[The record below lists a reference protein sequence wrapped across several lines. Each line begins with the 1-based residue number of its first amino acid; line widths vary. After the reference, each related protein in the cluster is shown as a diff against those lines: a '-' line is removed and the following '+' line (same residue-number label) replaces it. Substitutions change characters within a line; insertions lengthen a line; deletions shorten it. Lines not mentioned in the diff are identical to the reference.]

1 MSRGRTGERAD
12 TEEDDPRAQR
22 QFVMAVARGFDVLN
36 AFVPDGGPLGNQEI
50 SVRSGLPRPTVSRI
64 AFTLTELGYLVYS
77 PETEKY
83 RLGPGILALAA
94 AFGAGTRLA
103 DIADAP
109 LQELADATRGT
120 VAIGQADGTDMV
132 YLLLR
137 RSVSRIMLRQD
148 VGSRIPMATT
158 AMGHAYLHTLPP
170 GRREAQIARLAE
182 RMGPEAPRFREA
194 LARTGDEMAARG
206 FCVMAGTWE
215 SEINGAA
222 TAVPLDDG
230 RGVLALNIGGPAYWL
245 TEESLYG
252 EIGERLMAA
261 RAELVASGLP
271 RLTPF

>member
-1 MSRGRTGERAD
+1 MAKPKPGEEAAAD
-12 TEEDDPRAQR
+12 EDEPRSQR

-50 SVRSGLPRPTVSRI
+50 AARSGLPRPTVSRI

-103 DIADAP
+103 DIAHGP
-109 LQELADATRGT
+109 MQELADATRGT

-158 AMGHAYLHTLPP
+158 AMGHAYLHALPAA
-170 GRREAQIARLAE
+170 RRAAQADLLAE
-182 RMGPEAPRFREA
+182 RMGAEAPRFREA
-194 LARTGDEMAARG
+194 LARTGEEMAQRG

-222 TAVPLDDG
+222 TALRLDDG
-230 RGVLALNIGGPAYWL
+230 QDVLALNIGGPAFWL
-245 TEESLYG
+245 TRESLYG

-261 RAELVASGLP
+261 RAELVAAGMP